1 MKKHNHEQMLHLY
14 DQWRASG
21 ESRANFAINHGILPT
36 NFYYWIRKFQQKAA
50 PVSGFHHIPIT
61 EPSHKN
67 QGELMASIQYPS
79 GIRLELYS
87 SFQNLSSSHVG
98 LLKVLTEPTKTTSK

>member
-1 MKKHNHEQMLHLY
+1 MKKHKHEQMLHLY

-21 ESRANFAINHGILPT
+21 ENKSDFAVSQGIAPT
-36 NFYYWIRKFQQKAA
+36 NFYYWVRKFEQKSTS
-50 PVSGFHHIPIT
+50 VSGFHHIPMA

-67 QGELMASIQYPS
+67 QGELMAAIEYPS

-87 SFQNLSSSHVG
+87 SFENLSSSYIG
-98 LLKVLTEPTKTTSK
+98 LLKALTEPTKTTGK